1 MERCALSNGDW
12 IRAAA
17 NAIAFSRTGHAAGRG
32 GGLTDT
38 HRSDQAWRQLAE
50 VLQHFWATDD
60 LRITT
65 APATCPWK
73 YRLRNIETNRANF
86 ACGRL
91 KPLA

>member
-1 MERCALSNGDW
+1 MRRAMSEFEAKRKGYQVTALACAEHGGSSPKCSHT
-12 IRAAA
+12 
-17 NAIAFSRTGHAAGRG
+17 FGR
-32 GGLTDT
+32 LT
-38 HRSDQAWRQLAE
+38 R
-50 VLQHFWATDD
+50 

>member
-1 MERCALSNGDW
+1 
-12 IRAAA
+12 
-17 NAIAFSRTGHAAGRG
+17 
-32 GGLTDT
+32 
-38 HRSDQAWRQLAE
+38 
-50 VLQHFWATDD
+50 

-65 APATCPWK
+65 APATCTWK